1 MHAPTEVSQLDH
13 TKAVEQVLRLDVP
26 MNNVLRVD
34 VSERLADL
42 EDVARGLDF
51 VIPAL
56 RLAFKVFVE
65 LTLGTILQD
74 QVYPVI
80 VVEEAV
86 QLNHILVPQ
95 VALNFDLSAQLVR
108 YVTLE

>member
-1 MHAPTEVSQLDH
+1 
-13 TKAVEQVLRLDVP
+13 

-65 LTLGTILQD
+65 LTFGTVFEYE
-74 QVYPVI
+74 VYLLF

-86 QLNHILVPQ
+86 KL
-95 VALNFDLSAQLVR
+95 
-108 YVTLE
+108 